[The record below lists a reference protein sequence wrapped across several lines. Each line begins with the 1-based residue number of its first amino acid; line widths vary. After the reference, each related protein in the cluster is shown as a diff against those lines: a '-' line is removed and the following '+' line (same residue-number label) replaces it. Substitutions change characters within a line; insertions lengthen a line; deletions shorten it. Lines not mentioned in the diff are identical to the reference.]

1 MKLIM
6 ENWRKFLNEENYF
19 KQAVNLA
26 IGDAVDAILYPADVL
41 LLHNFAKKEAKRQY
55 PKPSQGEL
63 KRLLKQDRVKWR
75 KGQDQA
81 YYQEGFRHILGAFII
96 EHKKSV
102 TPTEFL
108 GKRYEDGQYLYKNL
122 ADLVDPGDKPR
133 HDPDDRKADEAN
145 NLLGIALAD
154 KYENY
159 RFSKNS
165 DYIQI
170 VKEEHM
176 DTGDFW
182 TKSTLGSG
190 KILKY
195 KDLLIAR
202 KSKDSDADK
211 KLAAPIKL

>member
-6 ENWRKFLNEENYF
+6 ESWRKFLKEEKYEAAF
-19 KQAVNLA
+19 NLA
-26 IGDAVDAILYPADVL
+26 IDDAVDVISYPSDLFSLYG
-41 LLHNFAKKEAKRQY
+41 FAEEESKRQY
-55 PKPSQGEL
+55 PMPSGAEL
-63 KRLLKQDRVKWR
+63 KRLAKQDRVKWR
-75 KGQDQA
+75 KAQDQA
-81 YYQEGFRHILGAFII
+81 YFQQGFRHILGAFII
-96 EHKKSV
+96 EHQKSI

-108 GKRYEDGQYLYKNL
+108 GKRLEDLQYLYKN
-122 ADLVDPGDKPR
+122 AKDLVAPGDDPR

-145 NLLGIALAD
+145 NILGIALAD

-159 RFSKNS
+159 RFKEK

-170 VKEEHM
+170 VKENHM

-202 KSKDSDADK
+202 KSQDSDTDK
-211 KLAAPIKL
+211 KFAAPVKL

>member
-6 ENWRKFLNEENYF
+6 ENWRKFLNEEDYL
-19 KQAVNLA
+19 KKAVNLA
-26 IGDAVDAILYPADVL
+26 IDDAIDAVLYPADVV
-41 LLHNFAKKEAKRQY
+41 LLHNFAEKEAKRQY
-55 PKPSQGEL
+55 PKPSEKEL
-63 KRLLKQDRVKWR
+63 ERLLKQDRVKWR
-75 KGQDQA
+75 KAQDQA
-81 YYQEGFRHILGAFII
+81 YYQEGFRHILGAFMI

-108 GKRYEDGQYLYKNL
+108 GKRYEDAQYLYKNI
-122 ADLVDPGDKPR
+122 ADLVDPGGNPR

-145 NLLGIALAD
+145 NILGIALAD
-154 KYENY
+154 EY
-159 RFSKNS
+159 REHRFKGYS

-170 VKEEHM
+170 VKETHK

-195 KDLLIAR
+195 KQLLIAR

>member
-1 MKLIM
+1 M
-6 ENWRKFLNEENYF
+6 ESWRKFLKEDF
-19 KQAVNLA
+19 KTAINLA
-26 IGDAVDAILYPADVL
+26 IDDAVNVISYPSDL
-41 LLHNFAKKEAKRQY
+41 LSLVDFAEEEAKRQY
-55 PKPSQGEL
+55 PMPSEAES
-63 KRLLKQDRVKWR
+63 KRLVKQDRAKWR

-81 YYQEGFRHILGAFII
+81 YFQEGFRHILGAFMV
-96 EHKKSV
+96 EHQKSI

-108 GKRYEDGQYLYKNL
+108 GKRFEDFQYLYKS
-122 ADLVDPGDKPR
+122 AKDLVDPRDNPR

-145 NLLGIALAD
+145 NVLGIALAD

-159 RFSKNS
+159 RFKEE

-170 VKEEHM
+170 VKEIHM

-202 KSKDSDADK
+202 KSQDSDK
-211 KLAAPIKL
+211 KFAAPAKL